1 VFKLRVVGVCTAS
14 AALVSLCL
22 RVGILSFFG
31 RHRWKTPLPA
41 KLSCGVGVA
50 AALLLLTACGVAQW
64 GEERRRVETFIRASL
79 DELQKGNTPKVDL
92 YLYRWGAY
100 TGAANILA
108 KLEDLKGNVPSNYRL
123 RVGSNDYGNCSCLV
137 YFPDGR
143 SYSFRI
149 SLLNN
154 DCSILGVGI
163 LSRSKGLQRVADCF
177 DGGGDG
183 SNQPSEKYRE
193 AEQKTR
199 DFVQQSLVQLHDGKM
214 PEVESLAVGRSLT
227 LSVLEGL
234 KGSVPE
240 GNLPLRDYQL
250 ILYNV
255 PNPCEQYNYSVEF
268 SDKSAYAFA
277 VCISESSCQ
286 IRKAAKLRNSDGTV
300 PGNSGHP
307 PMHLK
312 R

>member
-1 VFKLRVVGVCTAS
+1 MRVPVFKLRVVGVCTAS

-31 RHRWKTPLPA
+31 RHRWKTPLRA

-64 GEERRRVETFIRASL
+64 GEERRRVETFMRALL
-79 DELQKGNTPKVDL
+79 DDLQEGNTPKLDL
-92 YLYRWGAY
+92 YHRGPPY
-100 TGAANILA
+100 TAATNILA

-123 RVGSNDYGNCSCLV
+123 RVGSNDYGNCPCGV
-137 YFPDGR
+137 DFPDGR
-143 SYSFRI
+143 SYSFLI
-149 SLLNN
+149 SLLDN
-154 DCSILGVGI
+154 DCRILGVDI
-163 LSRSKGLQRVADCF
+163 LSRSKGLERVADCF
-177 DGGGDG
+177 ERAEDG

-199 DFVQQSLVQLHDGKM
+199 DFVQQSLLQLQDRKM
-214 PEVESLAVGRSLT
+214 PEVESVATGKPST

-234 KGSVPE
+234 RGNVPH

-300 PGNSGHP
+300 PE
-307 PMHLK
+307 
-312 R
+312 